1 MSNMNPGKKLINHHG
16 LEKVMNQ
23 LEITHFPNHYGYCFN
38 CEELQ
43 QLPADKS
50 GKCMNCPEVIC
61 LLGILALVYRCYFLK
76 CIRKKMKTKPIN
88 LNKIIT

>member
-1 MSNMNPGKKLINHHG
+1 MNPGKKLINHHG

-50 GKCMNCPEVIC
+50 GKCMNCPEVNMSPWHSSPS
-61 LLGILALVYRCYFLK
+61 LQMLFFEMHQK
-76 CIRKKMKTKPIN
+76 ENEDKT
-88 LNKIIT
+88 NKSK